1 MSQLYED
8 QSEQIGIFLGGL
20 GDMISYKSNPNFL
33 AVERHF
39 KYKLLRLLLGNFLKN
54 SNNWSHC
61 GKGNKWAASKH
72 SLGSCLT
79 CQNPHDVLPSFVKP
93 TRVVSSGKCFI
104 PLVVAA
110 IWYEWKKASSS
121 SSSSLQMAECN
132 SNMEKGFLGR
142 EDKRGSLSLSRSQ
155 IGS

>member
-1 MSQLYED
+1 MTLKMSQLYED

-61 GKGNKWAASKH
+61 GKGNK
-72 SLGSCLT
+72 
-79 CQNPHDVLPSFVKP
+79 
-93 TRVVSSGKCFI
+93 
-104 PLVVAA
+104 
-110 IWYEWKKASSS
+110 
-121 SSSSLQMAECN
+121 
-132 SNMEKGFLGR
+132 
-142 EDKRGSLSLSRSQ
+142 
-155 IGS
+155 